1 MPLNPLK
8 SLNRHLQ
15 GLIAGRL
22 WLKILIGMVV
32 GVAVGIAL
40 GPEAGLID
48 SETSDVI
55 GSWLA
60 LPGRLFLALIQMIVI
75 PLVFA
80 SIVLGIASN
89 EDLQELKR
97 MGPWIALFFLV
108 MTTIAIVMGMGATS
122 LIKPGA
128 YIEQGIIEETVG
140 EAEGADQSILDA
152 EAAER
157 PTLKDLPGKFIKLLP
172 ENPLSAMA
180 GSEMLQV
187 VLFAII
193 FGMALTA
200 LTRHKV
206 QALLEPL
213 NALQEVCLKVVKWAM
228 MLAPV
233 AVFGLLAQITAKIGI
248 QVLIGMG
255 IYVGTVLLGL
265 LLLLAL
271 YLVVV
276 GVLSG
281 VSPWAFAKDIGTVQL
296 LAFST
301 SSSAAVMPTSIEV
314 AENKLGVG
322 PSISNFVIPL
332 GATINMSGTALYQG
346 AATIFLA
353 QVFGVE
359 LGIGSLALI
368 VVTAVGASIGTPSTP
383 GVGIIV
389 LATILRGA
397 GIPLSGIAL
406 IIGVDRI
413 LDMSRTAVNVT
424 GDLSACVVMERWFG
438 KPKKARLPA
447 QEAPETGGS
456 AVEPA

>member
-1 MPLNPLK
+1 MK
-8 SLNRHLQ
+8 DFSKHLQ

-22 WLKILIGMVV
+22 WMKILIGMVL
-32 GVAVGIAL
+32 GVAAGILL
-40 GPEAGLID
+40 GPEVGLVD
-48 SETSDVI
+48 SDTGDLI
-55 GSWLA
+55 GNWLA
-60 LPGRLFLALIQMIVI
+60 LPGKLFLALIQMIVI

-108 MTTIAIVMGMGATS
+108 MTTIAIVMGMGAAG
-122 LIKPGA
+122 LIQPGS
-128 YIEQGIIEETVG
+128 YIEEGIIEKTVG
-140 EAEGADQSILDA
+140 SAEGAGALDLEA
-152 EAAER
+152 QAAET
-157 PTLKDLPGKFIKLLP
+157 PGLKDLPGKFVKLLP
-172 ENPLSAMA
+172 ENPVSAMA

-200 LTRHKV
+200 LSREKS
-206 QALLEPL
+206 QPLLEPL

-228 MLAPV
+228 ILAPL

-255 IYVGTVLLGL
+255 IYVGTVLAAL
-265 LLLLAL
+265 LLLLLL

-276 GVLSG
+276 AAFSR
-281 VSPWAFAKDIGTVQL
+281 VSPWEFARHIGTAQL

-314 AENKLGVG
+314 AENKLGVS
-322 PSISNFVIPL
+322 PSISNFVVPL

-359 LGIGSLALI
+359 LGISSLALI

-438 KPKKARLPA
+438 RRKP
-447 QEAPETGGS
+447 EAEIAKGRQDEGGS
-456 AVEPA
+456 AAAPA